1 MSRNAALVTGAGL
14 SKRMGPGIK
23 KEYRRLDGV
32 PVLAR
37 SMAVFQ
43 NTGLFAE
50 MAVTVPPGQVG
61 QARDLV
67 APFVDTGK
75 IRFVEGGLTRRDSVF
90 LGLSALQGLD
100 IEYVLIH
107 DAARPWITPE
117 LIRLVL
123 EKTIERGAVIPV
135 VDVTDALV
143 KTTPDGRVGTH
154 MAKNGLR
161 GAQTPQGFAYQ
172 EIFQAH
178 QAARRGGGEF
188 YDDAQVLLAAGGSV
202 FTVPGDPANR
212 KITYTHDL
220 EDL

>member
-14 SKRMGPGIK
+14 STRMGPGMK
-23 KEYRRLDGV
+23 KEYRRLDGI

-43 NTGLFAE
+43 NTGLFTA
-50 MAVTVPPGQVG
+50 MAVTVPPGQVE
-61 QARDLV
+61 QAQNLV
-67 APFVDTGK
+67 APFVKSGN
-75 IRFVEGGLTRRDSVF
+75 ILFVEGGLTRRDSVF
-90 LGLSALQGLD
+90 LGLSALRGLA

-123 EKTIERGAVIPV
+123 KETVEHGAVIPV
-135 VDVTDALV
+135 IHVTDAV
-143 KTTPDGRVGTH
+143 VETTSDGRVGTH
-154 MAKNGLR
+154 LAKNVLR
-161 GAQTPQGFAYQ
+161 GVQTPQGFRYQ
-172 EIFQAH
+172 EIFRAH
-178 QAARRGGGEF
+178 QAARREGGEY
-188 YDDAQVLLAAGGSV
+188 YDDAQVFLAGGGSV